1 MLSEHSLEKA
11 NTIYIYEVVEK
22 INCFLFTKNKKMS
35 TIYEKSLEKH
45 KEYQW
50 KLWTHIK
57 VPMNTKE
64 DLSTYYS
71 PWVAA
76 PCLAIAKNA
85 DDAYI
90 YTSKSNTVAVISD
103 GSAVLWLGNIWGSAW
118 LPVME
123 GKSILMKRFA
133 NVDSVP
139 VILKTQDT
147 DQIIQTIVNISPT
160 YGAINLED
168 ISAPRCFQIEEK
180 LQELCDIPV
189 FHDDQHGTAIIVLAG
204 LINSLKITNKK
215 SSDCKVVMVWAGA
228 AGTAIAKLLYIYGF
242 GNIVMIDTKW
252 AIHKDRK
259 DLNKYKEQISLYNR
273 DSLTWEL
280 EDVIKWADVF
290 VWVSQPNLLTPEMV
304 KSMNTNPVIFA
315 LANPD
320 PEILPNI
327 AKEAGAKIVATG
339 RSDYPNQVNNVLAFP
354 GIFRG
359 LLDARIRKI
368 TDAHKLAAA
377 NAIANYISNPDV
389 DHILPDVLDEWIANA
404 VAEAVKSVW

>member
-1 MLSEHSLEKA
+1 MKKSTA
-11 NTIYIYEVVEK
+11 FYFYENK
-22 INCFLFTKNKKMS
+22 IMS
-35 TIYEKSLEKH
+35 TIYEESLAKH
-45 KEYQW
+45 AEYKW
-50 KLWTHIK
+50 KIATQIK
-57 VPMNTKE
+57 VPMNTKH

-71 PWVAA
+71 PGVAA

-90 YTSKSNTVAVISD
+90 YTWKSNTVAVISD
-103 GSAVLWLGNIWGSAW
+103 SSAVLWLGNLWGIAW

-139 VILKTQDT
+139 VMLNTQDT
-147 DQIIQTIVNISPT
+147 EQIIQTIAAIADT

-168 ISAPRCFQIEEK
+168 ISAPRCFEIEER
-180 LQELCDIPV
+180 LQSMCNVPI

-204 LINSLKITNKK
+204 LINSMKIIGKNP
-215 SSDCKVVMVWAGA
+215 SDCKVVMVWAGA
-228 AGTAIAKLLYIYGF
+228 AGIAIAKLLYIYGYY
-242 GNIVMIDTKW
+242 NIIMCDTKW

-273 DSLTWEL
+273 DSLAWEL
-280 EDVIKWADVF
+280 EDVIKGADIF
-290 VWVSQPNLLTPEMV
+290 VWVSQPNLLTQDMIR
-304 KSMNTNPVIFA
+304 SMNIDPVIFA

-320 PEILPNI
+320 PEIIPSL
-327 AKEAGAKIVATG
+327 AKEAGAKIIATG

-359 LLDARIRKI
+359 LLDGHIRKV

-377 NAIANYISNPDV
+377 HAIANYISNPDA
-389 DHILPDVLDEWIANA
+389 DHILPDALDEWVAPA
-404 VAEAVKSVW
+404 VAQAVMNIG